1 MINPSQIINY
11 SNDGTLKTTPG
22 AWPTSFT
29 AKKGEPYL
37 FTVYLSNGDTLKYVN
52 RLPASLLTVDQAAKV
67 NFPLFTSDTV
77 TNFASFNGAG
87 PSNNSLP
94 VAWSGLNNG
103 YVFQSALMWDRAEGS
118 TNNGVKVGATSNTI
132 SCSSYA
138 SGLSVA
144 SFAPGSTNMTDPL
157 NCKDTANWISGA
169 NGNSVDSGILQLK
182 ARTPQSLFISTQ
194 VRQY

>member
-1 MINPSQIINY
+1 M
-11 SNDGTLKTTPG
+11 
-22 AWPTSFT
+22 
-29 AKKGEPYL
+29 
-37 FTVYLSNGDTLKYVN
+37 N

-67 NFPLFTSDTV
+67 NYPLFTNDTI
-77 TNFASFNGAG
+77 TNFAGFNGAG

-94 VAWSGLNNG
+94 VAWSTINNG

-132 SCSSYA
+132 SCSMYN

-169 NGNSVDSGILQLK
+169 NGSSVDSGILQLK